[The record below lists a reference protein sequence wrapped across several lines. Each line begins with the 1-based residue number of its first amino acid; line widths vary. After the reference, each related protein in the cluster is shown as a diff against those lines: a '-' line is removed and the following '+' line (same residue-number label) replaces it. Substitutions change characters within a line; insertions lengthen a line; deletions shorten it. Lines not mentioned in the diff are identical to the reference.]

1 MPPSCPVPT
10 SAERHYIE
18 IQERAEQ
25 TMLAAIYGALRTASD
40 QAADELKAIGAELPP
55 PDHDYFV
62 AVAQQKL
69 FLMLCGA
76 DPETFEGGN
85 PDIATAVLRNGQNI
99 LDHYWSKGFTKT
111 AG

>member
-1 MPPSCPVPT
+1 MPPSCPAPT
-10 SAERHYIE
+10 PAERHYIE

-25 TMLAAIYGALRTASD
+25 TMLAAIYRALRTASE
-40 QAADELKAIGAELPP
+40 QVADELKAIGAELPP

-62 AVAQQKL
+62 AIAQQKL

-85 PDIATAVLRNGQNI
+85 PDIAAAVLQNGQNI
-99 LDHYWSKGFTKT
+99 LEHYWSRASTKV